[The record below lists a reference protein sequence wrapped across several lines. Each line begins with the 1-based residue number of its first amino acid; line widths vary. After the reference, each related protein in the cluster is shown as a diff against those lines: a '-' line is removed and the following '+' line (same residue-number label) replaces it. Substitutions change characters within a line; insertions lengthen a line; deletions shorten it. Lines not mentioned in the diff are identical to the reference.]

1 LIDLAPEQVYDT
13 VSVAWTGTSGKK
25 HVETATQGNGA
36 VYPVVE
42 MNDDQRNSNN
52 AKDYAD
58 RLLAE
63 YGSER
68 YSGTVTIYNGDRVM
82 HAGRNLVITD
92 WDQGKS
98 LQHKITTITQRED
111 SIQLTI
117 GWPQIVSH
125 FLARLE
131 QKQKRTRR

>member
-1 LIDLAPEQVYDT
+1 
-13 VSVAWTGTSGKK
+13 
-25 HVETATQGNGA
+25 
-36 VYPVVE
+36 
-42 MNDDQRNSNN
+42 
-52 AKDYAD
+52 
-58 RLLAE
+58 
-63 YGSER
+63 
-68 YSGTVTIYNGDRVM
+68 VTIYNGDRVM